1 MVGIAGSGMRSLADV
16 LSAAGWQISGSD
28 LDASSVAGCAWKV
41 HAGHD
46 ARNVSDAID
55 IVVRS
60 DAIADDNPELVQAR
74 ALGIEVVSY
83 AAMLGRLMG
92 PRTGVAIAG
101 THGKSTTTAMAGAI
115 LVAAGYDPTVVCG
128 ARTPGSFSGGRYGRG
143 RVMLAE
149 ACEYRA
155 NFCHLKPQV
164 AVISGIEPDHFDCYA
179 SLGELENGFA
189 QLVACLPTDG
199 LLLVRQECA
208 ATSRAIVHRRAACE
222 TFGFSPS
229 ATWQATEL
237 RERRGQYSFQVRCRH
252 RLVTQL
258 KLNVPGKHNVQN
270 ALAAAAIASHLGATG
285 AQIRAGLD
293 RFAGLEGR
301 MQVVA
306 DDGQLAVINDC
317 AHHPTEVAAALSTVR
332 QLFPQR
338 RSCCV
343 FQPHQISRTKA
354 LIHEFAVSLQNA
366 DQVIVTPVFP
376 AREKASRAVQDLAS
390 KLAAQAR
397 ALGVHAVHL
406 AKLEQIHDHL
416 SGWLSPGDVV
426 TTLGAGDIGRI
437 AHELGQGLRTY
448 RQAG

>member
-1 MVGIAGSGMRSLADV
+1 MRSLADV

-28 LDASSVAGCAWKV
+28 LDTSSLAGCDWKI

-46 ARNVSDAID
+46 ARNVSDDID
-55 IVVRS
+55 LVVRS
-60 DAIADDNPELVQAR
+60 DAIADDNPDLVQAR
-74 ALGIEVVSY
+74 ALGIEVISY
-83 AAMLGRLMG
+83 AAMLGRLMES
-92 PRTGVAIAG
+92 RTGVAIAG

-128 ARTPGSFSGGRYGRG
+128 AHVPGSLSGGRHGRG

-155 NFCHLKPQV
+155 NFRHLKPHL
-164 AVISGIEPDHFDCYA
+164 AVISGIEPDHLDCYA
-179 SLGELENGFA
+179 SLGELEHAFA
-189 QLVACLPTDG
+189 QLVACLPADG

-208 ATSRAIVHRRAACE
+208 ATARAIANRRAACE

-237 RERRGQYSFQVRCRH
+237 RERRGYYSFQVRCRH
-252 RLVTQL
+252 RLVTQV
-258 KLNVPGKHNVQN
+258 KLSVPGKHNVQN

-285 AQIRAGLD
+285 AQIRVGLD
-293 RFAGLEGR
+293 RFAGLERR

-306 DDGQLAVINDC
+306 DDGQIAVVDDC

-332 QLFPQR
+332 QLYPQR

-343 FQPHQISRTKA
+343 FQPHQLSRTR
-354 LIHEFAVSLQNA
+354 LLLHDFAASLQNA
-366 DQVIVTPVFP
+366 ERVIVAPVFP
-376 AREKASRAVQDLAS
+376 AREEISPDVEELAQQ
-390 KLAAQAR
+390 LAIEAR
-397 ALGVHAVHL
+397 DLGVHAVHL
-406 AKLEQIHDHL
+406 AKIEQIHDHL